1 MKAFLYS
8 RVSRAEFAWTLPWL
22 KTHFSGNE
30 KRMYIP
36 LLLTEKVSGNREPLA
51 FLPLNNEKHRII
63 LKFKTMKN
71 VKWTLI
77 IEVVI
82 AVANTLL
89 NALMGKKNDKTN
101 V

>member
-1 MKAFLYS
+1 
-8 RVSRAEFAWTLPWL
+8 
-22 KTHFSGNE
+22 
-30 KRMYIP
+30 
-36 LLLTEKVSGNREPLA
+36 
-51 FLPLNNEKHRII
+51 
-63 LKFKTMKN
+63 MKN